1 MKTVNVTVKKKT
13 LLEVYNQVRMCN
25 DLGFP
30 NFQKG
35 EPINNLMKEIKRD
48 INKQKKQDK
57 VVLWKELLEF
67 WPMSIVVPGMLLLI
81 LWGSITQ

>member
-1 MKTVNVTVKKKT
+1 MSKITVELNKKT
-13 LLEVYNQVRMCN
+13 LQEVYNQVGMLN
-25 DLGFP
+25 DMGFP

-35 EPINNLMKEIKRD
+35 EPINVLMREVKKD
-48 INKQKKQDK
+48 LKAQKKAEK
-57 VVLWKELLEF
+57 TGWKDFLEF

>member
-1 MKTVNVTVKKKT
+1 MKTVTITVNKKT
-13 LLEVYNQVRMCN
+13 LQDVYNQVGMLN
-25 DLGFP
+25 DMGFP

-35 EPINNLMKEIKRD
+35 EPINVLMREVKKD
-48 INKQKKQDK
+48 LKAQKKAEK
-57 VVLWKELLEF
+57 IGWKDFLEF